1 MSATAEDITYKR
13 VSDFAGG
20 VGNAVG
26 EIARL
31 FPDSALFGSIV
42 LYLITQH
49 LPYGVFALFL
59 LESAGLYKA
68 INLITD
74 SISDRPSPKQGA
86 TPEQIKNCRPGFL
99 APRLEPDRTF
109 MHEGLI
115 SMPMF
120 YMTATI
126 AYLLGAT
133 MQFAAVLNT
142 MGASWSSRTLVSII
156 FAILLLVLCYLRNM
170 GCSSHLSLMG
180 AVVLGAGA
188 GVFFWFVN
196 SRVFGNESMNFA
208 GLPYLTDKAG
218 TSSVLY
224 ACVPKDVGA

>member
-99 APRLEPDRTF
+99 APRLEPDRLF

>member
-1 MSATAEDITYKR
+1 MSKTAAQITYDR
-13 VSDFAGG
+13 VSNFAGG
-20 VGNAVG
+20 AGNVVG

-59 LESAGLYKA
+59 LESSGLYKA

-74 SISDRPSPKQGA
+74 SIADRPSLKQG
-86 TPEQIKNCRPGFL
+86 TPQQTKNCRPGFL
-99 APRLEPDRTF
+99 APRLEPDRLF

-120 YMTATI
+120 YMSATI

-133 MQFAAVLNT
+133 MQFASVLNT
-142 MGASWSSRTLVSII
+142 MGASWSSRTLVSTI
-156 FAILLLVLCYLRNM
+156 FAICLFVLCYLRNT
-170 GCSSHLSLMG
+170 GCASHLSLIG
-180 AVVLGAGA
+180 AALLGAGA

-208 GLPYLTDKAG
+208 GLPYLTDKAESG
-218 TSSVLY
+218 GVLY
-224 ACVPKDVGA
+224 ACVPSDLSA

>member
-1 MSATAEDITYKR
+1 MSVTAADITYKR
-13 VSDFAGG
+13 VAEFAGG
-20 VGNAVG
+20 VGNAVQ
-26 EIARL
+26 EIVRL

-42 LYLITQH
+42 LYMITQH

-74 SISDRPSPKQGA
+74 SIGDRPSMKQG
-86 TPEQIKNCRPGFL
+86 TSQQTKNCRPGFL
-99 APRLEPDRTF
+99 APRLEPDRLF

-126 AYLLGAT
+126 AYLLGGTA
-133 MQFAAVLNT
+133 QFASVLNT
-142 MGASWSSRTLVSII
+142 MGASWSSRTLVSVI

-170 GCSSHLSLMG
+170 GCASHLSLIG
-180 AVVLGAGA
+180 AVALGSAA

-208 GLPYLTDKAG
+208 GLPYLTDKAE
-218 TSSVLY
+218 SSSILY
-224 ACVPKDVGA
+224 ACVPSDLSA

>member
-1 MSATAEDITYKR
+1 MAETAGNITYKR

-49 LPYGVFALFL
+49 LPYGVFAVFL

-74 SISDRPSPKQGA
+74 SISDRPSMKRGSL
-86 TPEQIKNCRPGFL
+86 EQTKNCRPGFL
-99 APRLEPDRTF
+99 APRLEPERTF

-133 MQFAAVLNT
+133 MQFASVLNT
-142 MGASWSSRTLVSII
+142 MGSSWSSRTLVSIV

-170 GCSSHLSLMG
+170 GCSSHLSLIG
-180 AVVLGAGA
+180 AVVLGGGAGA
-188 GVFFWFVN
+188 FFWFVN

-208 GLPYLTDKAG
+208 GLPYLTDKAD

-224 ACVPKDVGA
+224 ACVPRDVGV